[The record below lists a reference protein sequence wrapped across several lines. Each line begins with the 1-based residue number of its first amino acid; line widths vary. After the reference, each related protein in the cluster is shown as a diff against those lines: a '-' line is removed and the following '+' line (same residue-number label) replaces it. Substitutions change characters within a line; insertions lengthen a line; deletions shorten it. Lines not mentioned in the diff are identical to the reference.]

1 MNNSVIAEIQS
12 EVFSKR
18 YMDRPERFENS
29 ENLDV
34 IDQTIVTGHVL
45 NNSQSK
51 TVDIQSDFEPEKS
64 E

>member
-34 IDQTIVTGHVL
+34 IDQTGRVL
-45 NNSQSK
+45 NDSQSK
-51 TVDIQSDFEPEKS
+51 TIDIQSDFEPEKS